1 MDGLIEHIEE
11 HVYAIGSEV
20 VLAGLLEPGDMLVV
34 GASTSEIA
42 GQRIG
47 TSGSAHIAR
56 YIVCAIERLGKQYRL
71 LTAYQ
76 CCEHLNRALVVPRVA
91 LSDRFRT
98 GEVVSVVPVA
108 QAGGAL
114 AACAYTMLDRAV
126 VVASVYADA
135 AIDIGETLIGMHVR
149 AVAVPMRPR
158 LRMIGAARVTAATR
172 RPKLI
177 GGARA
182 VYRSDAHT
190 HESTFRGV
198 DDDGHS

>member
-1 MDGLIEHIEE
+1 MDGLIEDIQE
-11 HVYAIGSEV
+11 HVYAIGKEV
-20 VLAGLLEPGDMLVV
+20 VLAGPLEPGDMLVI

-42 GQRIG
+42 GQHIG
-47 TSGSAHIAR
+47 TAGSADIAR
-56 YIVCAIERLGKQYRL
+56 HIVRAIERLAKEYGL

-76 CCEHLNRALVVPRVA
+76 CCEHLNRALVVSRRA
-91 LSDRFRT
+91 LSDHVRT

-108 QAGGAL
+108 HAGGAL
-114 AACAYTMLDRAV
+114 AACAYTMLDRP
-126 VVASVYADA
+126 VVAASVCADA

-182 VYRSDAHT
+182 VY
-190 HESTFRGV
+190 G
-198 DDDGHS
+198 